1 MNNFSEK
8 DWKLLRKKIVGWQE
22 AYMEKLNKEYV
33 EILTREEGNAS
44 DKFWELD
51 KRIRNDKKDCGVR
64 CEMRRSNQ
72 FFIMLSLLNE
82 GAITFEDLED
92 FSEDL
97 QDTLKHFAG
106 R

>member
-1 MNNFSEK
+1 
-8 DWKLLRKKIVGWQE
+8 
-22 AYMEKLNKEYV
+22 
-33 EILTREEGNAS
+33 
-44 DKFWELD
+44 
-51 KRIRNDKKDCGVR
+51 
-64 CEMRRSNQ
+64 MRRSNQ